1 MNTVFLLYVTMG
13 GKKPRLW
20 NSQTERSFLSN
31 TYPNYHKTSSDESAQ
46 CSHFYPSLPAAATFK
61 ISYQTQTY
69 CSFSPRI
76 TSLATAYKQ
85 EHETY
90 FPKPHVSQRF
100 KTFTSDTS
108 FFMQVIFPRT
118 NSKKWQNSSQPH
130 LQNIALHNITY
141 KTSCYQLSSTVYPLL
156 LGKPV

>member
-1 MNTVFLLYVTMG
+1 MLT
-13 GKKPRLW
+13 
-20 NSQTERSFLSN
+20 FLSFTSCRCNIQNFIPN
-31 TYPNYHKTSSDESAQ
+31 TNLLFFFFQ
-46 CSHFYPSLPAAATFK
+46 HFIITA
-61 ISYQTQTY
+61 
-69 CSFSPRI
+69 PRI